1 MKTLLKIIVATI
13 IGLNAGMVAIALNA
27 TDNVVFAAIITVDV
41 VVAYALGVFDIPEET
56 EKTDRP
62 KTERQ
67 KGHIL
72 YSKSARDLS
81 KTA

>member
-13 IGLNAGMVAIALNA
+13 IGLNAGMVAIALDA

-56 EKTDRP
+56 K
-62 KTERQ
+62 
-67 KGHIL
+67 
-72 YSKSARDLS
+72 
-81 KTA
+81 KTAMRKDMKQQGGAKVA

>member
-41 VVAYALGVFDIPEET
+41 VVAYLLGVFDIPDET
-56 EKTDRP
+56 K
-62 KTERQ
+62 
-67 KGHIL
+67 
-72 YSKSARDLS
+72 
-81 KTA
+81 KTAMRKDMKQQGGANAA

>member
-1 MKTLLKIIVATI
+1 MKTILKIIVATI

-56 EKTDRP
+56 EKHAIR
-62 KTERQ
+62 
-67 KGHIL
+67 KGHGGTNGVQE
-72 YSKSARDLS
+72 A
-81 KTA
+81 A